1 MHNTTN
7 ELYHHGILGQKW
19 GVRRYQNPDGS
30 LTPAGKKRYG
40 YIHDAGKMA
49 DEVSKMAYK
58 KADEHRQL
66 NEKTKARYSG
76 KDAWKT
82 YAYDV
87 MGTTT
92 GKEYGINQNDFKKW
106 MQDDLKNRLEDS
118 ERYDKATIEAYMSVG
133 ESFSKASKE
142 MLNTPLNTISKQ
154 DVANAKKFYDMFTSS
169 SIDDIVE
176 DFFLVEFENRY

>member
-1 MHNTTN
+1 MYYRTN
-7 ELYHHGILGQKW
+7 ELYHHGIKGQKW

-30 LTPAGKKRYG
+30 LTAAGKKRYG

-82 YAYDV
+82 YAQDT

-106 MQDDLKNRLEDS
+106 IQDDLKNRLEES
-118 ERYDKATIEAYMSVG
+118 ERYDKAVIDAYVSVG

-142 MLNTPLNTISKQ
+142 MLNTPINTISKQ
-154 DVANAKKFYDMFTSS
+154 GIVNAKKFYDILASS
-169 SIDDIVE
+169 SIDDVVE
-176 DFFLVEFENRY
+176 DFFLDEFNNRY